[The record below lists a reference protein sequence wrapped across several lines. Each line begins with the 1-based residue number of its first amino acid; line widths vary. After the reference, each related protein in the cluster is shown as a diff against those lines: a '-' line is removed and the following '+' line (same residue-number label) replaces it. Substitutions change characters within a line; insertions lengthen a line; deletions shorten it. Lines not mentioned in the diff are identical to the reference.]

1 MTGRDPFTGPDGPVR
16 KEMEHSMRFSLPILG
31 LSLALS
37 TLCPAEDGPFR
48 NFDAKVLAL
57 SLLSD
62 PSSLD
67 LSYGGIR
74 NHRPW
79 LQSHAALSLLFSR
92 QLGRVFIGGETGSRV
107 LSSARWG
114 PFLGVKGY
122 LGMSAPMEYG
132 AEEDGRDNDDDGL
145 IDESGEENT
154 GKEALFWLAPWAGID
169 LPVGETLK
177 VSLGAEYRV
186 TNFGRDYDE
195 VFAGLRVQ
203 F

>member
-1 MTGRDPFTGPDGPVR
+1 
-16 KEMEHSMRFSLPILG
+16 MRLILPLLG
-31 LSLALS
+31 LTLALAP
-37 TLCPAEDGPFR
+37 LGQAESVLFKH
-48 NFDAKVLAL
+48 FDSKVLAL

-79 LQSHAALSLLFSR
+79 LQSHAAVSLLFSR
-92 QLGRVFIGGETGSRV
+92 QLGHVFVGGETGARV
-107 LSSARWG
+107 LSSARLA

-169 LPVGETLK
+169 LPVGETLN

-186 TNFGRDYDE
+186 TSFGRDYDE
-195 VFAGLRVQ
+195 VFAGVRVQ